1 MRKHWYSINAV
12 GPAFPRGNVI
22 IDYDPE
28 EDVLLV
34 SLSASDPA
42 EEEKISI
49 ANSEMRIEKERNVV
63 ITINHSPERPWRISS
78 IALTNA
84 SRHPL
89 WADLFRGLE
98 ITLRDGKMMNFS
110 VDPSRWELE

>member
-12 GPAFPRGNVI
+12 RPAFPRGNVI

-28 EDVLLV
+28 EDVLLI
-34 SLSASDPA
+34 SLDASSPE
-42 EEEKISI
+42 EEEKNSI
-49 ANSEMRIEKERNVV
+49 ANSEMLIERARNIVV
-63 ITINHSPERPWRISS
+63 TINHPGDEPRFISS

-98 ITLRDGKMMNFS
+98 VAMHERKMMNFS
-110 VDPSRWELE
+110 VDPSRWELK

>member
-12 GPAFPRGNVI
+12 RPAFPRGNVI

-28 EDVLLV
+28 EDVLLI
-34 SLSASDPA
+34 SLDASNPE
-42 EEEKISI
+42 EEEKFGI
-49 ANSEMRIEKERNVV
+49 ANSEMLIEYEKNIVV
-63 ITINHSPERPWRISS
+63 TLNHSPESPRRISS

-84 SRHPL
+84 SMHPL

-98 ITLRDGKMMNFS
+98 VAMHECKMMNFTL
-110 VDPSRWELE
+110 DPSRWELK